1 MEILQITTSSPA
13 DTVAVSTGQDSMAL
27 INLLFQGGYMMIPIF
42 LLSIVAVYVYV
53 ERIRTIGRAAKT
65 PVGFMDNIK
74 KLVASGDLNGAKLL
88 CSQSDTPI
96 AKMIGKGLSR
106 IGSPLKNIEVSIE
119 NVGKIEI
126 YNLEKN
132 LSLLATIS
140 GAAPMI
146 GFLGTVTGMIRAFIS
161 IAQEE
166 GAVSPKLL
174 SAGIYEAM
182 LTTAAGLFVGIIAY
196 LGYNYLVTRVQKVVH
211 SMEFTSIDFI
221 DLLQEPR

>member
-1 MEILQITTSSPA
+1 MEILQITTSLPA
-13 DTVAVSTGQDSMAL
+13 DTLSVSTGQDSLTL
-27 INLLFQGGYMMIPIF
+27 ISLIIQGGYMMIPIF
-42 LLSIVAVYVYV
+42 ILSFVAIYVYV

-74 KLVASGDLNGAKLL
+74 KLVSEGDLSGAKLI
-88 CSQSDTPI
+88 CTQNNTPI

-119 NVGKIEI
+119 NVGRIEI
-126 YNLEKN
+126 YQLEKN

-146 GFLGTVTGMIRAFIS
+146 GFLGTVTGMIRAFMS

-211 SMEFTSIDFI
+211 NMEFTSIDFI

>member
-1 MEILQITTSSPA
+1 MEILQITTSSPV
-13 DTVAVSTGQDSMAL
+13 DTLNVATGQDSMAL
-27 INLLFQGGYMMIPIF
+27 ISLILQGGYMMIPIF

-65 PVGFMDNIK
+65 PIGFIDNIK
-74 KLVASGDLNGAKLL
+74 KLVADGDLSGAKVL
-88 CSQSDTPI
+88 CQQSDTPI
-96 AKMIGKGLSR
+96 GRMIGKGLSR

-182 LTTAAGLFVGIIAY
+182 LPTAAGLFVGIIAY

-211 SMEFTSIDFI
+211 NMEYTSIDFI

>member
-1 MEILQITTSSPA
+1 MNLLQITTTTPVDSLS
-13 DTVAVSTGQDSMAL
+13 VGGGQESLTIFSLL
-27 INLLFQGGYMMIPIF
+27 IKGGYMMIPIF
-42 LLSIVAVYVYV
+42 LLSIVAIYIFV
-53 ERIRTIGRAAKT
+53 ERMMTINRASKT
-65 PVGFMDNIK
+65 PIGFMDKIRQMVAGGDINAA
-74 KLVASGDLNGAKLL
+74 KLVCA
-88 CSQSDTPI
+88 QSDTPI
-96 AKMIGKGLSR
+96 GKMIEKGIAR
-106 IGSPLKNIEVSIE
+106 IGSPLKSIEVSIE

-126 YNLEKN
+126 YKLEKN

-174 SAGIYEAM
+174 SSGIYEAM
-182 LTTAAGLFVGIIAY
+182 ITTAAGLVVGIVAY
-196 LGYNYLVTRVQKVVH
+196 LGYNYLVTRVQKIVH
-211 SMEFTSIDFI
+211 NMEFTSVDFI